1 MDMFVPVAHATRE
14 DFLAG
19 HMKSVGTGH
28 TRDFGNVVGLYAST
42 DQERESKYT
51 SRKTNA

>member
-1 MDMFVPVAHATRE
+1 MDVFVPVTHATRE

-28 TRDFGNVVGLYAST
+28 TRDFGDVVGLYAAT
-42 DQERESKYT
+42 HQDRWPT
-51 SRKTNA
+51 GADTI